1 MSAGHCKRHE
11 REIAAIFGGVR
22 LPNTGQGQ
30 PDVITDELAVQVKRS
45 KRPPAWL
52 HAAID
57 QAEQDA
63 DVCRL
68 PAVVLAEA
76 VQGRRTR
83 RYLVVDLD
91 WLLRWPDCRPD
102 VLRARGKE

>member
-1 MSAGHCKRHE
+1 MSAGRWKRHE
-11 REIAAIFGGVR
+11 REIAATLGGVR

-30 PDVITDELAVQVKRS
+30 PAVITDDLAVQVKTR
-45 KRPPAWL
+45 KRLPAWV
-52 HAAID
+52 HSAVD

-63 DVCRL
+63 DGGQL

-76 VQGRRTR
+76 VKGRRTR

-91 WLLRWPDCRPD
+91 RLLRWPDCRPD